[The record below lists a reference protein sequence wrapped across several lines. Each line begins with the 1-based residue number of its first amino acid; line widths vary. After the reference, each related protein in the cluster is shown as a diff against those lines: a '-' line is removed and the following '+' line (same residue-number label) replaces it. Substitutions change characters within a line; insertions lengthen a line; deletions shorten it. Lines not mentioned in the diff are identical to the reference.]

1 MPPASS
7 TDEKHLDEEA
17 LRKLVIDLRAEPQKL
32 YGEGKSLDAD
42 IKDYESTSSSLK
54 QQYNIIGAAADI
66 SGWDD
71 QLNFDA
77 DGDPKD
83 VTIPEADK
91 KWLEAN
97 RKLEVKILNDE
108 IRSVLGRL
116 EKEALTYESNIFAI
130 EKAALQAE
138 EKQKLLPALLNK
150 SSSEL
155 EEEMGLIIEKR
166 LKVKTMMKRESE
178 SAQKEKLALLNRVS
192 LLREQLCSLVDERES
207 LKASCFGL
215 STTLATEQ
223 SRIEYLKQE
232 ILKVRG
238 EFDKYHGP
246 HGWLTEC
253 YRLTVK
259 DTTEQTHMRTAD
271 IPASLREWSFV
282 VDSPRFSNAL
292 KEKLTDVGCSN
303 YIDQMKFVHV
313 CSQLESELC

>member
-1 MPPASS
+1 MPAAAVS
-7 TDEKHLDEEA
+7 TDEKHLDEEN
-17 LRKLVIDLRAEPQKL
+17 LRKLVIDLRTESQRL
-32 YGEGKSLDAD
+32 LNEGEVLDAD
-42 IKDYESTSSSLK
+42 IKQGESASSALK

-66 SGWDD
+66 SGWDS
-71 QLNFDA
+71 QLEFNPHGDA
-77 DGDPKD
+77 KNL
-83 VTIPEADK
+83 VIPEADK

-108 IRSVLGRL
+108 IRSVLGRM

-130 EKAALQAE
+130 EKAALQAQ

-178 SAQKEKLALLNRVS
+178 SAQKGKIGLLNKVS
-192 LLREQLCSLVDERES
+192 MLREQLCSLVDEREA

-215 STTLATEQ
+215 TSSLATEE

-246 HGWLTEC
+246 YGWLTEC
-253 YRLTVK
+253 FNLTVK
-259 DTTEQTHMRTAD
+259 DTTEQTMMRTAD
-271 IPASLREWSFV
+271 IPASLREWSFII
-282 VDSPRFSNAL
+282 DHPKFSKTL
-292 KEKLTDVGCSN
+292 TEKLSDVGCSQ
-303 YIDQMKFVHV
+303 YIDKRKFVHV
-313 CSQLESELC
+313 CSQLESEL